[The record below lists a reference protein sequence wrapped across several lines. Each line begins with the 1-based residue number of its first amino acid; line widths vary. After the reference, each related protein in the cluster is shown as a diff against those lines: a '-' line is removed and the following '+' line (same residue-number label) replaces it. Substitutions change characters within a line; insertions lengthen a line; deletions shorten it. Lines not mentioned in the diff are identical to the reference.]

1 MAYSDIEQ
9 QLNMMLRFNPNALNT
24 QLGKHYLGQLPV
36 ARQGKFKS
44 ALGASG
50 TAGAGG
56 GISPTPGTIPGAVPL
71 PGYTEESGG
80 VPGTTSPSQS
90 LANLIAG
97 LAGQTGNIGKLVGDL
112 TSASTKALRDEYPAE
127 YFNTL
132 GTLMGNVGERA
143 RGNVSDLLPE
153 LGQGAAEWGVGAGVP
168 GSPAFETKLARD
180 LGLTRY
186 RVEREALDDLGRIK
200 AGIPTTAPFDINR
213 LVPDVNLQS
222 ALEQIANM
230 YAAAPKPEAAF
241 KRNLEL
247 ALAGLKGGFSGAG
260 GGGVTRYG
268 NAPGPST
275 NWPTLSAAP
284 TPVNIALGPGRPDA
298 VDIARSRK
306 GSPTGWG
313 QSWGTGGD
321 YAQAGPV
328 PIEYQ
333 PGNFPQPLPYNWMER
348 MYPSQPPMNASD
360 EDWLD
365 WLAEDE
371 DIWGVPAPPPEDV
384 LQGIPALMQY
394 PP

>member
-1 MAYSDIEQ
+1 MAVGQDLQ
-9 QLNMMLRFNPNALNT
+9 RQLAFMQRVNPNALQTNAA
-24 QLGKHYLGQLPV
+24 QRLIAALPRSMRGQYEVP
-36 ARQGKFKS
+36 A
-44 ALGASG
+44 G

-112 TSASTKALRDEYPAE
+112 TGASTKALRDEYPAE

-247 ALAGLKGGFSGAG
+247 ALSGLNRGFTGTGAG
-260 GGGVTRYG
+260 GGAHYG
-268 NAPGPST
+268 GAPGPST
-275 NWPTLSAAP
+275 NWPSLSAAP
-284 TPVNIALGPGRPDA
+284 TPVNIALGPGVRPTSA
-298 VDIARSRK
+298 APA
-306 GSPTGWG
+306 GPGWG
-313 QSWGTGGD
+313 QSWGTGGG

-328 PIEYQ
+328 PMEFQ
-333 PGNFPQPLPYNWMER
+333 PGFPNYGVPPVNPPPL
-348 MYPSQPPMNASD
+348 NAP
-360 EDWLD
+360 ENDWLD
-365 WLAEDE
+365 WLIADEDE
-371 DIWGVPAPPPEDV
+371 YG
-384 LQGIPALMQY
+384 
-394 PP
+394 